1 MLHDL
6 VSKASDL
13 LDHLHPD
20 DEMSEDEEVSGAVVC
35 VCVSGCVCEC
45 ECVCMCEVV
54 VVLACCSVL
63 YAMSCM
69 SVCV

>member
-1 MLHDL
+1 VPSPLLRRITRTLVCEARKLLGQPMLHDL

-35 VCVSGCVCEC
+35 VCVSGCVC
-45 ECVCMCEVV
+45 V
-54 VVLACCSVL
+54 
-63 YAMSCM
+63 
-69 SVCV
+69 